1 MLFNFNEREQT
12 PRLFKNNLLE
22 LLSRT
27 PPAVV
32 VIIYLPILIGLLW
45 YSIVKAQV
53 GIWQSALL
61 FVLGAPAWTFTEYWL
76 HRTVMHWVPD
86 KSWGAQMHFWVHGIH
101 HDWPHDPYRLVMPP
115 AISMTL
121 FFIFLGLFWLLF
133 GKYAWAFQAGFT
145 FGYITYDLSH
155 YFFHH
160 AKPRYNWLKSL
171 QRHHLQ
177 HHFNPKYDDIHYSI
191 TVPMWD
197 KLFGTLEPVETIA
210 SKKPAN
216 SKSN

>member
-1 MLFNFNEREQT
+1 MFFKFSVNDKT
-12 PRLFKNNLLE
+12 PRLFKNNILE

-27 PPAVV
+27 PPAAV
-32 VIIYLPILIGLLW
+32 VIVYLPVVIWLLW
-45 YSIVKAQV
+45 YSIVKDGV
-53 GIWQSALL
+53 GVWQTALL
-61 FVLGAPAWTFTEYWL
+61 FALGAPAWSFAEYWL

-86 KSWGAQMHFWVHGIH
+86 KSWGARMHFWVHGIH

-115 AISMTL
+115 AISLSL
-121 FFIFLGLFWLLF
+121 FFIFLGLFWVLF

-145 FGYITYDLSH
+145 SGYIIYDLSH

-160 AKPRYNWLKSL
+160 AKPKLNWLKSL

-191 TVPMWD
+191 TVPIWD
-197 KLFGTLEPVETIA
+197 RLFGTLEPVDTESKNKET
-210 SKKPAN
+210 
-216 SKSN
+216 